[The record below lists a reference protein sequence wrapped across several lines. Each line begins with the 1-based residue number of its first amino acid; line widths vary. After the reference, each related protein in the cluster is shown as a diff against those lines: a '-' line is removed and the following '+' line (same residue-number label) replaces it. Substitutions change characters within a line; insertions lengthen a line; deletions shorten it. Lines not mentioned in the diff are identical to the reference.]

1 MPGGG
6 GAGWKLQEGG
16 AGGGMGW
23 TFFLEFDIFF
33 DIQFKNTYFQFNFPR
48 FHLKD
53 FFTRISKQV
62 LFFDI
67 CGFKNFKIDSEVV
80 NISMGHSVYI
90 YISVSSVVET

>member
-6 GAGWKLQEGG
+6 GAGWKLPGGG

-48 FHLKD
+48 FQGVIFSQEFQNRSYFLKY
-53 FFTRISKQV
+53 
-62 LFFDI
+62 L
-67 CGFKNFKIDSEVV
+67 CGFKE
-80 NISMGHSVYI
+80 
-90 YISVSSVVET
+90 